1 MRSLC
6 RSVAYVP
13 GIGTGWR
20 GLVSREN
27 ADGWPWRALP
37 TTSLPEGV
45 DLPACAPA
53 PLGIE
58 AECPLRSPVD
68 FPGATALV
76 AYSPRPWREAERPN
90 YCAIAGQFSC
100 SSCAVRLS
108 AHVEAC

>member
-13 GIGTGWR
+13 GIGMGWR

-37 TTSLPEGV
+37 TTSLPEGA
-45 DLPACAPA
+45 DLSACAPA

-68 FPGATALV
+68 FPGAPALV
-76 AYSPRPWREAERPN
+76 AYSPRPWRGAERPN

-100 SSCAVRLS
+100 SSCAG
-108 AHVEAC
+108 

>member
-58 AECPLRSPVD
+58 AECPL
-68 FPGATALV
+68 
-76 AYSPRPWREAERPN
+76 
-90 YCAIAGQFSC
+90 AIAGRFSWC
-100 SSCAVRLS
+100 NGIGSV
-108 AHVEAC
+108 